1 MCEFYLR
8 RRLSVS
14 GGLGDLDVLHLNR
27 VLAVAVRV
35 LQLAD
40 IHCLVLRVWRGSLC
54 KQKNVLLADTFSITH
69 TKRIQALLYFS
80 LLTQMIENQ
89 SLWALPEPPA
99 PLAAGCV
106 EAETRCLLLP
116 ERRGCTGSSGSL
128 PAACGSRWSA
138 SERAPSSPES
148 ADLWSVKSANPQSI

>member
-54 KQKNVLLADTFSITH
+54 KQKHKKNLGTATFLIIDSNDRKSDCGPYRSHLHHLQLDVLRLRQGASSCLRDGDV
-69 TKRIQALLYFS
+69 LDPLVVS
-80 LLTQMIENQ
+80 L
-89 SLWALPEPPA
+89 
-99 PLAAGCV
+99 
-106 EAETRCLLLP
+106 
-116 ERRGCTGSSGSL
+116 RRAVVGGQRLRELRHRLSQQI
-128 PAACGSRWSA
+128 CG
-138 SERAPSSPES
+138 
-148 ADLWSVKSANPQSI
+148 L